1 MLRLLIGAQHFSYLC
16 LETIYIKHHEIIQDI
31 CSSDNY
37 ADFEYGPLTCKQKR
51 DKIYVTFE
59 LKNLGDM
66 EADEVAQ
73 LYVKRIGS
81 AVERP
86 LKELEAFDRITLKAG
101 ETKKVTLEFPV
112 SELAHWDNE
121 TNEWVLEHGKLEILV
136 GSASNDIRQTIA
148 TEI

>member
-1 MLRLLIGAQHFSYLC
+1 M
-16 LETIYIKHHEIIQDI
+16 
-31 CSSDNY
+31 
-37 ADFEYGPLTCKQKR
+37 
-51 DKIYVTFE
+51 

-86 LKELEAFDRITLKAG
+86 LKELEAFDRVTLKGG
-101 ETKKVTLEFPV
+101 ETKTVTLEFPI
-112 SELAHWDNE
+112 SELAHWDME
-121 TNEWVLEHGKLEILV
+121 TNGWVLEHGKIEILV
-136 GSASNDIRQTIA
+136 GSASDDIRQTIE